1 MKATQKRILPAV
13 ASRQFRRSLNNSPKA
28 ATKDWGT
35 CGKQDGD
42 RGKSE
47 EATNP

>member
-13 ASRQFRRSLNNSPKA
+13 ASRQFRCSLNDSPKA

-35 CGKQDGD
+35 GCKQAGD
-42 RGKSE
+42 WCKSE